1 MLSTFVFRF
10 RHLLLRLSS
19 LSLSASCVVLGLF
32 VLVWH
37 ICPLSEGS
45 KLRTARGEKTNLIAY
60 MEKSWLKGER
70 EWSREG
76 RINGDCRAHCQG
88 LKHAQTGFPERSL
101 YQSYGFFFLVG
112 NSEALEINSRGPAG
126 SDGHAFLSSLTL
138 TSVSDGQRKLT
149 HPDLRL
155 RRTEKSFLVTVEIQA
170 GAIAFAKVN

>member
-1 MLSTFVFRF
+1 METIEHTVRD
-10 RHLLLRLSS
+10 SS
-19 LSLSASCVVLGLF
+19 MHRQAF
-32 VLVWH
+32 Q
-37 ICPLSEGS
+37 SE
-45 KLRTARGEKTNLIAY
+45 AF
-60 MEKSWLKGER
+60 
-70 EWSREG
+70 
-76 RINGDCRAHCQG
+76 IN
-88 LKHAQTGFPERSL
+88 PMV
-101 YQSYGFFFLVG
+101 FFFLVG